1 MILVGL
7 LKLLT
12 QLGNADR
19 SKLPAAA
26 YTNCADWES
35 TSLHLLLKPP
45 LVEIGSRNNLK
56 AQPAE
61 GRRDILGIAAQ
72 ATSTYAARRNLK
84 KA

>member
-1 MILVGL
+1 
-7 LKLLT
+7 
-12 QLGNADR
+12 
-19 SKLPAAA
+19 
-26 YTNCADWES
+26 
-35 TSLHLLLKPP
+35 
-45 LVEIGSRNNLK
+45 LK